1 MLAIVLAQVRLW
13 CLARPESDEEESD
26 FDDMDGIL
34 AYATST
40 KLLCKFIKLSDS
52 LLSLIFCSKTVHRP
66 NDFRPRGG
74 KPMPELM
81 RNFTCDRP
89 LNCVAIRPSLLG
101 CTPKLA
107 PADSTDV
114 NDLLCLTLINVMQC
128 HPVLQHKVGNGN
140 FVHGCPGQTSC
151 CSFNHSDLQIGFQ
164 ADLPASCYTGD
175 SSHFFS
181 GRLCHNLLATSAI
194 CSQDA
199 EGGGCMLL
207 AGGGQD
213 ARDVALVGVPWAA
226 LDFEIDVP

>member
-1 MLAIVLAQVRLW
+1 
-13 CLARPESDEEESD
+13 
-26 FDDMDGIL
+26 MDGIS

-40 KLLCKFIKLSDS
+40 KLLCLYLKLSDS
-52 LLSLIFCSKTVHRP
+52 LLSSIFCSKTVHRP

-89 LNCVAIRPSLLG
+89 LNCVAIRPWLLG

-114 NDLLCLTLINVMQC
+114 NDLLCLTLTNVMQC

-175 SSHFFS
+175 SSHFFLDASVTICWPPQPFAARMLKVVVACSLRVVGKMPATWPWLVCLGQHWISKLTSLEVLGCIGSDIS
-181 GRLCHNLLATSAI
+181 GVCHIL
-194 CSQDA
+194 
-199 EGGGCMLL
+199 
-207 AGGGQD
+207 
-213 ARDVALVGVPWAA
+213 
-226 LDFEIDVP
+226 